1 MHAAPTVL
9 VVEDDP
15 SISDAVLYCL
25 KREGMRVESVDTLA
39 AARASAA
46 SVDVVILDLGLPD
59 GSGFALLAELG
70 RTESFP
76 RVIVLTSRDEEVECV
91 AALEAGADDF
101 VAKPFSP
108 RALVARVRAVL
119 RRGERAVARRDA
131 SVPAPPPTSAPR
143 TLASTS
149 APGLVVDVARRKTTF
164 DGADVPLTK
173 LEFELLSALAE
184 VAGRVRTRR
193 ELVTRVW
200 GGDYA
205 LTERTVDSHFKALR
219 RKFQVAGAPAS
230 LVETVRGIG
239 FRLRE
244 RV

>member
-9 VVEDDP
+9 VVEDDV

-25 KREGMRVESVDTLA
+25 KREGMRVETVDTLA
-39 AARASAA
+39 AARISAA
-46 SVDVVILDLGLPD
+46 SVDVIILDLGLPD
-59 GSGFALLAELG
+59 GSGFALLAELA
-70 RTESFP
+70 RTSSFP

-119 RRGERAVARRDA
+119 RRGDRSVANRDT
-131 SVPAPPPTSAPR
+131 SVHPLPTNAPR
-143 TLASTS
+143 ALPVTATS
-149 APGLVVDVARRKTTF
+149 GLVVDVAQRKTTF

-173 LEFELLSALAE
+173 IEFDLLSVLAE
-184 VAGRVRTRR
+184 APGRVRTRG

-200 GGDYA
+200 GDEYA

-244 RV
+244 EM